1 MTNAENK
8 STGKDAGK
16 DAKGRS
22 DEAPKEISGEG
33 VFRQF
38 VKYGGV
44 SFAQTF
50 VELGVFA
57 LLNLVL
63 PFSAAN
69 FVAVVCS
76 ATFQY
81 VMNRNLT
88 FKSSSSYARS
98 ISLFVLLWIW
108 NLAFSS
114 FAIAELSAIGWSPT
128 LVKVI
133 TMACQGCWG
142 FLLSKYVIFR

>member
-1 MTNAENK
+1 M
-8 STGKDAGK
+8 
-16 DAKGRS
+16 S
-22 DEAPKEISGEG
+22 DEHDTQGAQGSHSGEG
-33 VFRQF
+33 IFRQF

-57 LLNLVL
+57 LLNLVF

-69 FVAVVCS
+69 FVAVLCS

-114 FAIAELSAIGWSPT
+114 FAIAELSAVGWSPM

-133 TMACQGCWG
+133 TMVCQGCWG